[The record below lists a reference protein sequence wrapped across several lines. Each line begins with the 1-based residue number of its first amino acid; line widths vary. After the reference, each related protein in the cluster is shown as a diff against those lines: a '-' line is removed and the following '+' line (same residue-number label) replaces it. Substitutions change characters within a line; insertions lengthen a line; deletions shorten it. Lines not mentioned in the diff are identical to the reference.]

1 MDLLDLREPNK
12 VINSAIQIIED
23 LQYYKT
29 RELMKINKMDEIEKE
44 KLGNEYIVN
53 VCLVLQQYEKLI
65 DDLEKVRDFASEQL
79 IKIVEENSKS
89 KIGA

>member
-1 MDLLDLREPNK
+1 MYILDLREPNK
-12 VINSAIQIIED
+12 VINMAIQIVED

-79 IKIVEENSKS
+79 IKIVEENSNS
-89 KIGA
+89 KIGE

>member
-1 MDLLDLREPNK
+1 MYILDLREPNK
-12 VINSAIQIIED
+12 VINMAIQIVED

-89 KIGA
+89 KIGE

>member
-29 RELMKINKMDEIEKE
+29 RELMKINKMDQIEKE

-89 KIGA
+89 KIGE

>member
-1 MDLLDLREPNK
+1 MDILDLREPNK
-12 VINSAIQIIED
+12 VINMAIQIVED

>member
-89 KIGA
+89 KIGE

>member
-1 MDLLDLREPNK
+1 MDILDLREPNK
-12 VINSAIQIIED
+12 VINMAIQIVED

-79 IKIVEENSKS
+79 IKIVEENSNS
-89 KIGA
+89 KIGE

>member
-1 MDLLDLREPNK
+1 MDILDLREPNK
-12 VINSAIQIIED
+12 VINMAIQIVED

-79 IKIVEENSKS
+79 IKIIEENSKS
-89 KIGA
+89 KIGE

>member
-1 MDLLDLREPNK
+1 MDILDLREPNK
-12 VINSAIQIIED
+12 VINMAIQIVED

-89 KIGA
+89 KIGE

>member
-12 VINSAIQIIED
+12 VINMAIQIIQD

-29 RELMKINKMDEIEKE
+29 KQLMKINKMNETERAE
-44 KLGNEYIVN
+44 LGEEYIVN

-79 IKIVEENSKS
+79 IKIVAENSKN

>member
-1 MDLLDLREPNK
+1 M
-12 VINSAIQIIED
+12 AIQIVED

-65 DDLEKVRDFASEQL
+65 DDLFNILFYKT
-79 IKIVEENSKS
+79 
-89 KIGA
+89 